1 MQERRFNVNEILYTV
16 NETAKLLKC
25 NPNMVNSLI
34 NSGKLKCLILG
45 RRKIPRYELLRF
57 INDNLGTDITDPFNP
72 KPIETDVNYKY

>member
-1 MQERRFNVNEILYTV
+1 MNEILYTV

-57 INDNLGTDITDPFNP
+57 INDNLGKDVTDPFNP
-72 KPIETDVNYKY
+72 KPIETDVDYKY

>member
-1 MQERRFNVNEILYTV
+1 MKSYTR
-16 NETAKLLKC
+16 NETAANCLKVQ
-25 NPNMVNSLI
+25 PNMVNSLI

-72 KPIETDVNYKY
+72 KPIETDVELQILERRKR

>member
-1 MQERRFNVNEILYTV
+1 MGEILYTV

-25 NPNMVNSLI
+25 NTNMVNSLI
-34 NSGKLKCLILG
+34 NSGKLKCLVLG

>member
-1 MQERRFNVNEILYTV
+1 MGEILYTV
-16 NETAKLLKC
+16 NEAAKLLKC

>member
-1 MQERRFNVNEILYTV
+1 MGEILYTV
-16 NETAKLLKC
+16 NEAAKLLKC

-57 INDNLGTDITDPFNP
+57 INDNLGTDVTDPFNP

>member
-1 MQERRFNVNEILYTV
+1 MNEILYTV
-16 NETAKLLKC
+16 NEAAKLLKC

-34 NSGKLKCLILG
+34 NSGKLKCLIIG

-57 INDNLGTDITDPFNP
+57 INDNLGTDVTDPFNP